1 MRLRLG
7 LEPGPFFPDQ
17 ERPLERPARAEQ
29 AGARAG
35 IGAGA
40 LVTLFLLSLLVAGA
54 AGGAATWWLYAKPP
68 SEPVAALA
76 APLPVDAVPLSRL
89 TLSPLVERAAPAV
102 VNIAV
107 LQASP
112 LEQNPLLRDPYFR
125 GFLGVPDE
133 ALAPRISA
141 GSGFIV
147 DARRGLVLTN
157 HHVIANAQVIEVM
170 VGERR
175 LPARLL
181 GSHPETDIAV
191 LQIPANDLKQLP
203 LGNSDRLKVGDYV
216 VAIGNP
222 FEIGQTV
229 TAGIVSALGR
239 GRSGGAPSYVQ
250 TDAPINPGNSGG
262 PLISMRGEVIG
273 INSAIIGPGEGNVG
287 IGLAVPSNV
296 ARQVMK
302 AIVARSS

>member
-1 MRLRLG
+1 MDQRAG
-7 LEPGPFFPDQ
+7 GTGPGGTGEPG
-17 ERPLERPARAEQ
+17 
-29 AGARAG
+29 G
-35 IGAGA
+35 IGTGL
-40 LVTLFLLSLLVAGA
+40 LVTLFILCLILAGA
-54 AGGAATWWLYAKPP
+54 SGGLATWWLSARSAPAP
-68 SEPVAALA
+68 APAASLPEPV
-76 APLPVDAVPLSRL
+76 PVDAVPLSRL
-89 TLSPLVERAAPAV
+89 SLSPLVERAAPAV

-112 LEQNPLLRDPYFR
+112 LDQNPLLRDPYFR
-125 GFLGVPDE
+125 RFLGVPDD

-141 GSGFIV
+141 GSGFVV

-157 HHVIANAQVIEVM
+157 HHVIANAQAIEVM
-170 VGERR
+170 AGERR
-175 LPARLL
+175 LPARFL
-181 GSHPETDIAV
+181 GSDPATDIAV
-191 LQIPANDLKQLP
+191 LQIPARDLKQLP
-203 LGNSDRLKVGDYV
+203 LGDSDTLKVGDYV

-239 GRSGGAPSYVQ
+239 ETTGGARSYVQ

-296 ARQVMK
+296 AAQVMET
-302 AIVARSS
+302 IVARSS